1 MIIWIDA
8 QLPPTLATWLV
19 ETFGVTAISL
29 KELGL
34 RDAKDIEIF
43 EAATQPNLVIM
54 TKDSDFV
61 DLVCRLGAP
70 PQILW
75 ITCGNVT
82 NQNLRRLLNS
92 TFLNAID
99 RLSKEKSWWKL
110 VNDLIDGSANR
121 YTTKFYKFLPLV

>member
-1 MIIWIDA
+1 MIVWIDA
-8 QLPPTLATWLV
+8 QLPPTLATWIV

-43 EAATQPNLVIM
+43 EAAKQPNLVIM

-61 DLVCRLGAP
+61 DLVCRLGSP

-75 ITCGNVT
+75 LTCGNVT
-82 NQNLRRLLNS
+82 NRSLRRLLAL
-92 TFLNAID
+92 TFID
-99 RLSKEKSWWKL
+99 AVAQLQQGEIIVEISE
-110 VNDLIDGSANR
+110 
-121 YTTKFYKFLPLV
+121 